1 MFFANKS
8 VGIRAAA
15 VIALVAMATA
25 SVSAAPIS
33 VQAIQAP
40 TPASTFQL
48 SFAGNPLPSSFI
60 SNTSFS
66 LTVDNEPAGTGA
78 ASFQS
83 YYQDVAPLTI
93 PDGQGGFVNT
103 GDLTIEIVPG
113 SSGISSYDAGTGI
126 FTTTETYK
134 VSYTGDLTAI
144 GLGNG
149 GFVLFDS
156 TSIGT
161 IAFDV
166 NDPSI
171 GTVVQN
177 WQGTYL
183 PLGLDYACSVNAT
196 FPEPAAISLLGL
208 GMLAVLR
215 RRSR

>member
-1 MFFANKS
+1 MFSANKS
-8 VGIRAAA
+8 VGVRTVAA
-15 VIALVAMATA
+15 IALIAMSAA

-40 TPASTFQL
+40 NPASTFQL

-60 SNTSFS
+60 SNTSFA

-103 GDLTIEIVPG
+103 GDLTVEIVPG
-113 SSGISSYDAGTGI
+113 SSGISSFDAGTGI

-161 IAFDV
+161 IAFDIG
-166 NDPSI
+166 DPSI

-177 WQGTYL
+177 WQGTYA
-183 PLGLDYACSVNAT
+183 PLGLDYSCSVNAT

-208 GMLAVLR
+208 GMMAVLR

>member
-1 MFFANKS
+1 MFSANKS
-8 VGIRAAA
+8 VGVRTVAA
-15 VIALVAMATA
+15 IALLAMSAA

-40 TPASTFQL
+40 NPASTFQL

-60 SNTSFS
+60 SNTSFA
-66 LTVDNEPAGTGA
+66 LTVDNEPVGTGA

-103 GDLTIEIVPG
+103 GDLTVEIVPG
-113 SSGISSYDAGTGI
+113 SSGISSFDAGTGI

-134 VSYTGDLTAI
+134 ISYTGDLTSI
-144 GLGNG
+144 GLENG
-149 GFVLFDS
+149 GFILFPS
-156 TSIGT
+156 TSTGI
-161 IAFDV
+161 IAFDPI
-166 NDPSI
+166 DPSI

-183 PLGLDYACSVNAT
+183 PLGLDYTCSVHAN

-208 GMLAVLR
+208 GMMAVLR